1 MAIPR
6 IGSPG
11 VGLPYPTLN
20 SNLNSNYVTV
30 AAGTKWLIPAGT
42 YVIDLGPYTILQEL
56 DPVSGLWNPSV
67 TPDNGVLA
75 SDGVSFRLANITG
88 CAVGALVTTAGTG
101 YLTAPTVTPS
111 IGNSQWRAILGGSL
125 STTVT
130 LVATGVGYNHP
141 PTVILPPPA
150 PGGIQATA
158 TAVVNTSTGLF
169 TGITLTNVG
178 AGYTAAP
185 VGIPSTIT
193 ALAGNS
199 FGQQFGTYTI
209 IPDPLDTIT
218 TPAQFTFGLNT
229 GVATN
234 VTGIICTDPGTAV
247 TSVPTLTIAAAPSGG
262 TTAVATA
269 VMQFTV
275 TGVTITLAGTAY
287 TPSSAFTVIAPG
299 TFVSGTSAVT
309 NPLSDKG
316 LFQPTPTFA
325 YGTTTAAGI
334 VSTAGLVISNGG
346 LHQAVP
352 SLFFQVSGTSVP
364 TAIAT
369 GTAQVG
375 GVTDTS
381 IIIRT

>member
-11 VGLPYPTLN
+11 VGLPYPTVN
-20 SNLNSNYVTV
+20 SNLNSNYITLS
-30 AAGTKWLIPAGT
+30 AGQKWIVPAGT
-42 YVIDLGPYTILQEL
+42 YILDLGPYTILQEL
-56 DPVSGLWNPSV
+56 DPVSGLWNPSA

-75 SDGVSFRLANITG
+75 SDGTSFRIANITG
-88 CAVGALVTTAGTG
+88 CVVGAEVTTAGTG

-111 IGNSQWRAILGGSL
+111 IGSATFRSIIGGSL

-130 LVATGVGYNHP
+130 LVTTGVGYNHP
-141 PTVILPPPA
+141 PTIMLPPPPA
-150 PGGIQATA
+150 GGIQATA
-158 TAVVNTSTGLF
+158 TAVVNTATGLF
-169 TGITLTNVG
+169 TGVTLTNVG

-185 VGIPSTIT
+185 TAIPSTIT

-199 FGQQFGTYTI
+199 FGQSFGTYNI

-218 TPAQFTFGLNT
+218 TPAAFTFGLNAA
-229 GVATN
+229 VATN

-269 VMQFTV
+269 VMMFTV
-275 TGVTITLAGTAY
+275 TGVTVVLAGTAY

-299 TFVSGTSAVT
+299 TFVGGTAVVT

-334 VSTAGLVISNGG
+334 VSTAGLVISQGG
-346 LHQAVP
+346 FHQAVP
-352 SLFFQVSGTSVP
+352 SLFFTVSGTSVP
-364 TAIAT
+364 TAVAT